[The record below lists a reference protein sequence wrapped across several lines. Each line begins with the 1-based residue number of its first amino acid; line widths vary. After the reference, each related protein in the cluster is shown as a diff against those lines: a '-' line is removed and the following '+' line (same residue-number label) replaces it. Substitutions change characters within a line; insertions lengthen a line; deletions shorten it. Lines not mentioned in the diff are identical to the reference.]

1 LAERLRTH
9 FDAFH
14 EFERSFLVRTAGK
27 SLWVE
32 TNQTEALPA
41 ER

>member
-9 FDAFH
+9 FAFH

-32 TNQTEALPA
+32 TNQTEALGA